1 MIDNVN
7 TNMFGDGDTN
17 TYFAAKPADL
27 TASILMAKSR
37 SFYNVLE
44 ANFYL
49 EKLSRMWRV

>member
-1 MIDNVN
+1 MK
-7 TNMFGDGDTN
+7 TNDMLGTSDTT
-17 TYFAAKPADL
+17 TYFAAKPADE
-27 TASILMAKSR
+27 TASILLAKSK